1 MNKYKVI
8 ILSLLISFMG
18 ASCEDWLYDNINED
32 AAHEVLPQQVLPVV
46 LFYSAQLQ
54 FDHAEYG
61 AYLTQTLTTGGR
73 NQTSSFAY
81 KSGWGDFL
89 TMNRH
94 PQWRRHFYD
103 IGVNAKEIID
113 EAHEA
118 QAWNLE
124 LISRTLRLMST
135 QMTTDLFGDMPRSEA
150 YESNSPH
157 YDTQE
162 SIYEWMNQE
171 IEELIGMY
179 EDPTYTEAATN
190 IPIDQSIDR
199 VFAGDLNKWKHYTYA
214 LKARLLLRKLPNWEN
229 NAATCQ
235 AIITAV
241 NRALEGWEDVL
252 YRFDGGNGAQNS
264 PWGEA
269 FGSTEQG
276 GLGWEGRGNMLNSAV
291 PTKYFM
297 ENILGVFESHNN
309 LKGWAEDP
317 RILAFMSARPGPS
330 GTSDSSTE
338 MRYLDTN
345 IGMDVSYK
353 VDNYPTLFPE
363 VDGKKVSVYTQ
374 NTGYVPLFLEEELLL
389 IKAEATYWSGDKPT
403 ARSLTMQAAEIN
415 FDRFNLSSIYGS
427 SYTRYRNNYLGNETG
442 TGNYVTTYF
451 PADGFNIGHI
461 MRQKYVCLYL
471 QPEQWTDMRRYNY
484 SCEENGIQYDNT
496 YVYPGLKRPN
506 NIYKAHWGDD
516 PKAWINRINYDPET
530 EEKYN
535 KAELERLGA
544 YKNYQWLRKP
554 MIWQ

>member
-1 MNKYKVI
+1 
-8 ILSLLISFMG
+8 MG
-18 ASCEDWLYDNINED
+18 ASCEDWLYDNVNED

-124 LISRTLRLMST
+124 LIGRTLRLMST

-330 GTSDSSTE
+330 GTSDSGTE

-496 YVYPGLKRPN
+496 YVYPRLKRPN
-506 NIYKAHWGDD
+506 NIYEAHWGDD

>member
-18 ASCEDWLYDNINED
+18 ASCEDWLYDNVNED

-124 LISRTLRLMST
+124 LIGRTLRLMST

-330 GTSDSSTE
+330 GTSDSGTE

-496 YVYPGLKRPN
+496 YVYRGLKRPN
-506 NIYKAHWGDD
+506 NIYEAHWGDD

>member
-18 ASCEDWLYDNINED
+18 ASCEDWLYDNVNED

-103 IGVNAKEIID
+103 IGGNAKEIID

-124 LISRTLRLMST
+124 LIGRTLRLMST

-330 GTSDSSTE
+330 GTSDSGTE

-506 NIYKAHWGDD
+506 NIYEAHWGDD

>member
-18 ASCEDWLYDNINED
+18 ASCEDWLYDNVNED

-54 FDHAEYG
+54 FDHTEYG

-124 LISRTLRLMST
+124 LIGRTLRLMST

-309 LKGWAEDP
+309 LRGWAEDP

-330 GTSDSSTE
+330 GTSDSGTE

-506 NIYKAHWGDD
+506 NIYEAHWGDD

>member
-18 ASCEDWLYDNINED
+18 ASCEDWLYDNVNED

-124 LISRTLRLMST
+124 LIGRTLRLMST

-157 YDTQE
+157 YNTQE

-330 GTSDSSTE
+330 GTSDSGTE

-506 NIYKAHWGDD
+506 NIYEAHWGDD

>member
-18 ASCEDWLYDNINED
+18 ASCEDWLYDNVNED

-124 LISRTLRLMST
+124 LIGRTLRLMST

-179 EDPTYTEAATN
+179 EDSTYTEAATN

-199 VFAGDLNKWKHYTYA
+199 IFAGDLNKWKHYTYA

-330 GTSDSSTE
+330 GTSDSGTE

-506 NIYKAHWGDD
+506 NIYEAHWGDD

>member
-18 ASCEDWLYDNINED
+18 ASCEDWLYDNVNED

-94 PQWRRHFYD
+94 PQWRRQFYD

-124 LISRTLRLMST
+124 LIGRTLRLMST

-179 EDPTYTEAATN
+179 EYPTYTEAATN

-309 LKGWAEDP
+309 LRGWAEDP

-330 GTSDSSTE
+330 GTSDSGTE

-506 NIYKAHWGDD
+506 NIYEAHWGDD

>member
-18 ASCEDWLYDNINED
+18 ASCEDWLYDNVNED

-124 LISRTLRLMST
+124 LIGRTLRLMST

-199 VFAGDLNKWKHYTYA
+199 IFAGDLNKWKHYTYA

-269 FGSTEQG
+269 FGSTERG

-330 GTSDSSTE
+330 GTSDSGTE

-506 NIYKAHWGDD
+506 NIYEAHWGDD

>member
-1 MNKYKVI
+1 MNKYKAI

-18 ASCEDWLYDNINED
+18 ASCEDWLYDNVNED

-124 LISRTLRLMST
+124 LIGRTLRLMST

-179 EDPTYTEAATN
+179 EDATYTEAATN

-330 GTSDSSTE
+330 GTSDSGTE

-506 NIYKAHWGDD
+506 NIYEAHWGDD

>member
-18 ASCEDWLYDNINED
+18 ASCEDWLYDNVNED

-506 NIYKAHWGDD
+506 NIYEAHWGDD

>member
-18 ASCEDWLYDNINED
+18 ASCEDWLYDNVNED

-124 LISRTLRLMST
+124 LIGRTLRLMST

-199 VFAGDLNKWKHYTYA
+199 IFAGDLNKWKHYTYA

-330 GTSDSSTE
+330 GTSDSGTE

-496 YVYPGLKRPN
+496 YVYPRLKRPN
-506 NIYKAHWGDD
+506 NIYEAHWGDD

>member
-18 ASCEDWLYDNINED
+18 ASCEDWLYDNVNED
-32 AAHEVLPQQVLPVV
+32 AAHEVLPQEVLPVV

-124 LISRTLRLMST
+124 LIGRTLRLMST

-297 ENILGVFESHNN
+297 ENILGVFESHSN

-330 GTSDSSTE
+330 GTSDSGTE

-506 NIYKAHWGDD
+506 NIYEAHWGDD

>member
-1 MNKYKVI
+1 
-8 ILSLLISFMG
+8 MG
-18 ASCEDWLYDNINED
+18 ASCEDWLYDNVNED

-124 LISRTLRLMST
+124 LIGRTLRLMST

-199 VFAGDLNKWKHYTYA
+199 IFAGDLNKWKHYTYA

-330 GTSDSSTE
+330 GTSDSGTE

-403 ARSLTMQAAEIN
+403 ARSLTMQAAESN

-506 NIYKAHWGDD
+506 NIYEAHWGDD

>member
-18 ASCEDWLYDNINED
+18 ASCEDWLYDNVNED

-124 LISRTLRLMST
+124 LIGRTLRLMST

-179 EDPTYTEAATN
+179 EYPNYTEAATN

-330 GTSDSSTE
+330 GTSDSGTE

-506 NIYKAHWGDD
+506 NIYEAHWGDD

>member
-18 ASCEDWLYDNINED
+18 ASCEDWLYDNVNED

-124 LISRTLRLMST
+124 LIGRTLRLMST

-269 FGSTEQG
+269 FGSTEPG

-330 GTSDSSTE
+330 GTSDSGTE

-506 NIYKAHWGDD
+506 NIYEAHWGDD

>member
-18 ASCEDWLYDNINED
+18 ASCEDWLYDNVNED

-103 IGVNAKEIID
+103 IGGNAKEIID

-124 LISRTLRLMST
+124 LIGRTLRLMST

-330 GTSDSSTE
+330 GTSDSGTE

-484 SCEENGIQYDNT
+484 SCEGNGIQYDNT

-506 NIYKAHWGDD
+506 NIYEAHWGDD

>member
-18 ASCEDWLYDNINED
+18 ASCEDWLYDNVNED

-124 LISRTLRLMST
+124 LIGRTLRLMST

-214 LKARLLLRKLPNWEN
+214 LKARLLLRKLPNWES

-330 GTSDSSTE
+330 GTSDSGTE

-506 NIYKAHWGDD
+506 NIYEAHWGDD